1 MPNLSWIGVSVKTYE
16 SLKKLTHYIFEL
28 KMFILSNRF
37 QVFKNQQDD
46 TFKDSCGNI
55 SSSNILF
62 KILIFHVLLLMDKF
76 LKTWFS
82 INYPK

>member
-1 MPNLSWIGVSVKTYE
+1 MKV
-16 SLKKLTHYIFEL
+16 LKKLTHYIFEL

-62 KILIFHVLLLMDKF
+62 KILFFHVLLLMDKIF
-76 LKTWFS
+76 KNLIFNKLS
-82 INYPK
+82 QINMKSHGHKF